1 MPRIVALS
9 GSLSQPSRTRAL
21 LEWIAERAAVGTSAQ
36 IDVIDI
42 ADLAPHLGGAV
53 SFNQLPP
60 AISNAQRTLEA
71 ADLIVLGSPVYK
83 GSYSGLFKHFLDLLD
98 PTRLAGKVALLAA
111 TGGSDRHA
119 LVLEHQ
125 LRPLAS
131 FFELVTVPAGV
142 FARDTAFVNYRLAD
156 DGAEALAVQA
166 RVEHAVAQAR
176 RLLQWPAAASAAT
189 PAISLAA

>member
-21 LEWIAERAAVGTSAQ
+21 TELIATRAAAGTSAQ

-53 SFNQLPP
+53 SFTQLPP
-60 AISNAQRTLEA
+60 AIVHAQRTLEA
-71 ADLIVLGSPVYK
+71 ADLIVLASPVYK
-83 GSYSGLFKHFLDLLD
+83 GSYSGLFKHFIDLLD

-119 LVLEHQ
+119 LVVEHQ

-142 FARDTAFVNYRLAD
+142 FVKDAAFTHYQLDESSPDARA
-156 DGAEALAVQA
+156 ALARIELA
-166 RVEHAVAQAR
+166 LAQAR
-176 RLLQWPAAASAAT
+176 RLLNWPAQAPAAS
-189 PAISLAA
+189 PISLAA

>member
-21 LEWIAERAAVGTSAQ
+21 VDFIAERAAAGTSAQ
-36 IDVIDI
+36 IDIIDI
-42 ADLAPHLGGAV
+42 ADLAPYLGGAV

-60 AISNAQRTLEA
+60 AIVNAQRTLEA
-71 ADLIVLGSPVYK
+71 ADLIVLASPVYK
-83 GSYSGLFKHFLDLLD
+83 GSYSGLFKHFIDLLD
-98 PTRLAGKVALLAA
+98 PTKLTGKVALLAA

-119 LVLEHQ
+119 LVVEHQ

-142 FARDTAFVNYRLAD
+142 FVKDTAFTNYRLD
-156 DGAEALAVQA
+156 DAGPETRAALARIELA
-166 RVEHAVAQAR
+166 LAQAR
-176 RLLQWPAAASAAT
+176 RLLNWHAHAPVAT
-189 PAISLAA
+189 PISLAA